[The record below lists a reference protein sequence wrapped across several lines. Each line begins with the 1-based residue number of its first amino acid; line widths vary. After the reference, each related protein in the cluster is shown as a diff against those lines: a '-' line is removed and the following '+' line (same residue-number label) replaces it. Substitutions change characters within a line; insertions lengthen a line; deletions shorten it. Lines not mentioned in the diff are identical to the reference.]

1 MAECDTATLWE
12 RSDMQP
18 GDVNKGKIMNISEE
32 SGWNEK
38 DEDVSEEITLA
49 KKKSTLKELLEIF
62 QNTGDSAKDK
72 SLKVQ
77 RIKVWK
83 LIQPLKGVWQFT
95 KA

>member
-18 GDVNKGKIMNISEE
+18 GDVNKGKIMNISKE

-49 KKKSTLKELLEIF
+49 KKCTLKELLEIF
-62 QNTGDSAKDK
+62 QNTDDSAKDK
-72 SLKVQ
+72 SLKADPNLE
-77 RIKVWK
+77 RSMTIH
-83 LIQPLKGVWQFT
+83 
-95 KA
+95 

>member
-18 GDVNKGKIMNISEE
+18 GDVNKGKIRNISEE

-49 KKKSTLKELLEIF
+49 KKKHIKGTL
-62 QNTGDSAKDK
+62 GDISEH
-72 SLKVQ
+72 
-77 RIKVWK
+77 W
-83 LIQPLKGVWQFT
+83 W
-95 KA
+95 

>member
-18 GDVNKGKIMNISEE
+18 GDVNKGKIRNISEE

-49 KKKSTLKELLEIF
+49 KKK
-62 QNTGDSAKDK
+62 AH
-72 SLKVQ
+72 
-77 RIKVWK
+77 
-83 LIQPLKGVWQFT
+83 
-95 KA
+95 